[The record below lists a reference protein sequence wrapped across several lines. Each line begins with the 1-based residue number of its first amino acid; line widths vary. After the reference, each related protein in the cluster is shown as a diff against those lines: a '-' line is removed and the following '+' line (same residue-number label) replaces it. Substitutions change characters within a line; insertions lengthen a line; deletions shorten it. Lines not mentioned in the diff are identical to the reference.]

1 MKRIALSGVVAAG
14 CCLLWFAI
22 VGRKAGPSTPVPSTS
37 VRVVVSPA
45 KASARKPASRHEAGL
60 QPDARRNLSSEE
72 FDRRFHLN
80 GVESMDLQSEMLSAA
95 DDLKEQKGLQ
105 AQVVSFDGKVL
116 KMLIPGLRIPQS
128 QVEATVQ
135 THLQKAVGEQ
145 KAAEIWSDPAGKG
158 SMLAWGWHDALECNV
173 TYTFTK
179 TREENDPAN
188 NGTLGNAAFDVEV
201 EYAPGN
207 SGAVD
212 FPKDDLMTVHEF
224 TYATAENTYDF
235 SWNALAKAPAGYFR
249 SEPILGVAS
258 RPPPGDSEDWL

>member
-1 MKRIALSGVVAAG
+1 
-14 CCLLWFAI
+14 
-22 VGRKAGPSTPVPSTS
+22 
-37 VRVVVSPA
+37 
-45 KASARKPASRHEAGL
+45 
-60 QPDARRNLSSEE
+60 
-72 FDRRFHLN
+72 
-80 GVESMDLQSEMLSAA
+80 MDLQSEMLSAA

-212 FPKDDLMTVHEF
+212 FPKDDLITVHEF
-224 TYATAENTYDF
+224 TYATAENTHDF
-235 SWNALAKAPAGYFR
+235 SWNAMAKLRPAISGQSQSSEWPRARHRPWWSLKTSTRIPSKSETDFLLVQRRRINSAVSPAPGRGKPSVGRCGNGSFYLLINPTTACFR
-249 SEPILGVAS
+249 E
-258 RPPPGDSEDWL
+258 ED